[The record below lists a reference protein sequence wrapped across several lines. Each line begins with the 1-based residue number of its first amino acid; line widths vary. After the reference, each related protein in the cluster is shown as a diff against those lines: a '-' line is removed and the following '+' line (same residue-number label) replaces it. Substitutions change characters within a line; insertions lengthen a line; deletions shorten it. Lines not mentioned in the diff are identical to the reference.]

1 MKTRKLFLEVI
12 ETRGRIVSGILFFA
26 ILLLAMSGCKGKEPG
41 SDTAKLQD
49 WKTRLDDHISVFG
62 HRNWILIVDKAF
74 PSQNTDGV
82 ITIDTREN
90 LQDVLSFT
98 LQQIEASAHVKP
110 IVYTDTEFAYLNSEQ
125 VNDIDKYRKARTDIL
140 EKYSPRVLLHDSVFV
155 KIDKASKLFK
165 VLVLKTNEV
174 IPYSSVF
181 IELDCKY
188 WSSEKEKALR
198 DALKKNQS
206 YK

>member
-1 MKTRKLFLEVI
+1 MKIRKRLLKDNALEGKV
-12 ETRGRIVSGILFFA
+12 VFA
-26 ILLLAMSGCKGKEPG
+26 ILFITTILVSLSGCKGKEPG
-41 SDTAKLQD
+41 SDTAKLPD
-49 WKTRLDDHISVFG
+49 WKTQVDGRISEFG

-74 PSQNTDGV
+74 PAQNTDGV
-82 ITIDTREN
+82 ITIDTKEN

-98 LQQIEASAHVKP
+98 LQQIGASKHVKP
-110 IVYTDTEFAYLNSEQ
+110 IVYTDREFAYLNAEQ
-125 VNDIDKYRKARTDIL
+125 VRAIDKYRQVRAGIL
-140 EKYSPRVLLHDSVFV
+140 EKYNPRVLLHDSVFV
-155 KIDKASKLFK
+155 KIDRASKLFK

-198 DALKKNQS
+198 DAMK
-206 YK
+206 

>member
-1 MKTRKLFLEVI
+1 MKTRKRFYEAI
-12 ETRGRIVSGILFFA
+12 KMQGRILSGILFFA
-26 ILLLAMSGCKGKEPG
+26 ILLLAMSGCKGKVPG
-41 SDTAKLQD
+41 NDSSELSD
-49 WKTRLDDHISVFG
+49 WKTQVDDRISEFG

-74 PSQNTDGV
+74 PAQNTDGV
-82 ITIDTREN
+82 ITIDTKEN

-98 LQQIEASAHVKP
+98 LQQIAAATHVKP
-110 IVYTDTEFAYLNSEQ
+110 LVYTDTEFAYLNSEQ
-125 VNDIDKYRKARTDIL
+125 VSGIDEYKKARAKIL
-140 EKYSPRVLLHDSVFV
+140 EKYNPRVLLHDSVFV

-188 WSSEKEKALR
+188 WTSEKEKSLR
-198 DALKKNQS
+198 DAMKRNQS
-206 YK
+206 DR

>member
-1 MKTRKLFLEVI
+1 MQGKVVFATLFFI
-12 ETRGRIVSGILFFA
+12 SILFG
-26 ILLLAMSGCKGKEPG
+26 MSGCKGKEPA
-41 SDTAKLQD
+41 SDTSKLPD
-49 WKTRLDDHISVFG
+49 WKTQLDDHISEFG

-74 PSQNTDGV
+74 PAQNTDGV
-82 ITIDTREN
+82 ITIDTKEN
-90 LQDVLSFT
+90 LQDVLTFT
-98 LQQIEASAHVKP
+98 LKQIAASTHVKP
-110 IVYTDTEFAYLNSEQ
+110 ILYTDKEFAYLNAEQ
-125 VNDIDKYRKARTDIL
+125 VNAIDEYRHARADIL

-155 KIDKASKLFK
+155 KIDRASKLFK

-198 DALKKNQS
+198 NAMK
-206 YK
+206 

>member
-1 MKTRKLFLEVI
+1 MKSILSVLFI
-12 ETRGRIVSGILFFA
+12 TT
-26 ILLLAMSGCKGKEPG
+26 LLLTISGCIGKEPG
-41 SDTAKLQD
+41 SETAKLPD
-49 WKTRLDDHISVFG
+49 WETQLDDHISEFG

-74 PSQNTDGV
+74 PAQNTNGV
-82 ITIDTREN
+82 ITIDTKEN

-98 LQQIEASAHVKP
+98 LQQIAASTHVKP

-125 VNDIDKYRKARTDIL
+125 VSAIDEYKHARAGIL
-140 EKYSPRVLLHDSVFV
+140 EKYNPRVLLHDSVFV
-155 KIDKASKLFK
+155 KIDQASKLFR

-188 WSSEKEKALR
+188 WSSEKEKTLR
-198 DALKKNQS
+198 DAMKKN
-206 YK
+206 

>member
-1 MKTRKLFLEVI
+1 MKTILYFLFI
-12 ETRGRIVSGILFFA
+12 TT
-26 ILLLAMSGCKGKEPG
+26 LLIAMSGCKGKEPG
-41 SDTAKLQD
+41 NDSSELPE
-49 WKTRLDDHISVFG
+49 WKTKLDKHISAFG

-82 ITIDTREN
+82 ITIDTKDN

-98 LQQIEASAHVKP
+98 LQQITASTHIKP
-110 IVYTDTEFAYLNSEQ
+110 LVYTDKEFAYLNSEQ
-125 VNDIDKYRKARTDIL
+125 VSAIDEYKNARDGIL
-140 EKYSPRVLLHDSVFV
+140 EMYNPRVILHDSVFV

-188 WSSEKEKALR
+188 WSSEKEKTLR
-198 DALKKNQS
+198 DAMKRNQS
-206 YK
+206 DR